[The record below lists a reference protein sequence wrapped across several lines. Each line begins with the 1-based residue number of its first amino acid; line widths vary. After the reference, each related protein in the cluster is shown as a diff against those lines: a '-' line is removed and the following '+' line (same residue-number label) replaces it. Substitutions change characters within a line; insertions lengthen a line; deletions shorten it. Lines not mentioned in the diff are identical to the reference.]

1 MKKKLLL
8 TIIISAIAILSFGAI
23 STSAAYSYTPVYKD
37 GYYKYTISDEKATI
51 TTVDTS
57 ISGDIRIPSTLGG
70 FPVTMIDYYAF
81 QNCKSL
87 ISVIIPDSVTTL
99 SYSVFFNCTNLTSVT
114 IPASITSIDQY
125 AFYGCSNLDKVN
137 ITDISAW
144 CNIEFS
150 TNNSN
155 PLCYAKNLYL
165 NDKLVTDLIIPDDIT
180 SIKNYTFYNCTSLT
194 SLTIPENVSTMGK
207 YAFFGCTGLTN
218 VSIPDN
224 VTNIGE
230 YAFSGCTD
238 LTNVSLSNSI
248 TNIGYHAFSNCTSLT
263 NITIPNT
270 VTTIDSYTFS
280 GCSNLINVTIPNS
293 VTKIN
298 YHAFFDCNNI
308 SDVYYNGTKDEW
320 GKISIES
327 SNSCLTNAN
336 IRCIPRT
343 ETTVSDNGKSFS
355 IKPVGVESGK
365 TIILALYDG
374 NTFVEM
380 QSKTYN
386 GSDLSF
392 TTKYSYTKAKVMVW
406 EDLINITPICAAE
419 IIE

>member
-51 TTVDTS
+51 TAVDTS
-57 ISGDIRIPSTLGG
+57 ISGDVTIPSILGG

-87 ISVIIPDSVTTL
+87 ISVIIPDSVSTL

-114 IPASITSIDQY
+114 IPDSITGIDQY
-125 AFYGCSNLDKVN
+125 AFYGCSNLNKVN

-144 CNIEFS
+144 CNIDFS

-165 NDKLVTDLIIPDDIT
+165 NDKLVTDLIIPDGIT
-180 SIKNYTFYNCTSLT
+180 SIKNYTFY
-194 SLTIPENVSTMGK
+194 
-207 YAFFGCTGLTN
+207 
-218 VSIPDN
+218 
-224 VTNIGE
+224 
-230 YAFSGCTD
+230 
-238 LTNVSLSNSI
+238 
-248 TNIGYHAFSNCTSLT
+248 NCTSLT

-320 GKISIES
+320 SKISIES
-327 SNSCLTNAN
+327 NNSYITNAN

-343 ETTVSDNGKSFS
+343 ETTVSNNGKSFL
-355 IKPVGVESGK
+355 IKPIGVENGK

-392 TTKYSYTKAKVMVW
+392 TTAYTYTKAKIMVW
-406 EDLINITPICAAE
+406 EDLINIAPICAAE
-419 IIE
+419 VIE